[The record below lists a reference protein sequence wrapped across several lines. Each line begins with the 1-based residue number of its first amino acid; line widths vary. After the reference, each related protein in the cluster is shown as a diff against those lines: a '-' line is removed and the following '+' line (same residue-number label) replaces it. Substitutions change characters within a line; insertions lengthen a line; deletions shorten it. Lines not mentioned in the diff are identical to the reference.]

1 MIYNGTH
8 LSANGAA
15 NLGPATGVL
24 LHTVCINSK
33 GASSNTLTLA
43 DANGTFAVIDT
54 TSNVGFLLYDRQ
66 CSGQLTA
73 TLATGTAADVTINF
87 G

>member
-1 MIYNGTH
+1 MVFNGVHIST
-8 LSANGAA
+8 NGAV
-15 NLGPATGVL
+15 NCGPATAVL

-33 GASSNTLTLA
+33 GASANTLTLA
-43 DANGTFAVIDT
+43 DGNGTFAVIDT
-54 TSNVGFLLYDRQ
+54 TANVGFLLFDRQ